1 MPIYEII
8 FRSIFY
14 INYNFYHP
22 NSIYSVRVF
31 LCNTIM
37 NNIQILKENV
47 EIILPQ
53 NGLEEKLILSKNE
66 NRPLK
71 IKLGFDPTA
80 PDLHLGHAV
89 VLKKL
94 KQFQDLG
101 HQVIILVGSFTAR
114 IGDPTGKNKSRK
126 PLSVEEVNSNAK
138 TYINQLSKILAID
151 KTKIVFNSDWLDN
164 KNFSEIISLLSKVT
178 VAQLM
183 HRNDFN
189 KRFTEN
195 TPIAMH
201 ELVYPILQGYDS
213 VEIEADIE
221 MGGTDQLF
229 NCTMGRQ
236 LQEHYNQNPQ
246 IVMCMPLLKGLDGK
260 EKMSKSLNNIIGLT
274 DEPNEM
280 FGKTMSIPD
289 SLIEEYIELVT
300 DFTSDKKQELIQEL
314 KDGKHP
320 MDVKKLIAKNIITQY
335 HNKEDAKESELF
347 FVNQF
352 QNKKFEDKS
361 FLPISKEKFESEL
374 MTLVELC
381 QVLKESDTKSAIRRL
396 IESGAV
402 QVNQEKILDPYI
414 NITIEAGTKIKIGKR
429 LFFEII

>member
-1 MPIYEII
+1 ME
-8 FRSIFY
+8 
-14 INYNFYHP
+14 
-22 NSIYSVRVF
+22 
-31 LCNTIM
+31 TI
-37 NNIQILKENV
+37 QKLKENAA
-47 EIILPQ
+47 IFLPE
-53 NGLEEKLILSKNE
+53 NGLKEKINLAETENRKLI
-66 NRPLK
+66 

-101 HQVIILVGSFTAR
+101 HQIVIVVGSFTAR

-126 PLSVEEVNSNAK
+126 PLSTEEVKHNAE
-138 TYINQLSKILAID
+138 TYISQLSKIID
-151 KTKIVFNSDWLDN
+151 VEKAKIVFNSEWLD
-164 KNFSEIISLLSKVT
+164 KLSFSEIIQIMSNVK

-183 HRNDFN
+183 HRNDFS

-201 ELVYPILQGYDS
+201 ELVYPILQGFDS
-213 VEIEADIE
+213 VKINADIE

-236 LQEHYNQNPQ
+236 LQENFNMPGQ

-260 EKMSKSLNNIIGLT
+260 EKMSKSLHNTIGLI

-289 SLIEEYIELVT
+289 ALILEFLELTT
-300 DFTSDKKQELIQEL
+300 DFSLEEKQEIKKRLEN
-314 KDGKHP
+314 DNP
-320 MDVKKLIAKNIITQY
+320 MNIKKLIAKNIITQY
-335 HNKEDAKESELF
+335 HNKNSAEQAEEF
-347 FVNQF
+347 FINQF
-352 QNKKFEDKS
+352 QNKNLESKS
-361 FLPISKEKFESEL
+361 FVTVMISSLKNEKNEI
-374 MTLVELC
+374 TLIDLC
-381 QVLKESDTKSAIRRL
+381 SLIKNDITKSANRRL

-402 QVNQEKILDPYI
+402 QINNEKILNPFEI
-414 NITIEAGTKIKIGKR
+414 IPLEKETKIKIGKR
-429 LFFEII
+429 NFYELL

>member
-1 MPIYEII
+1 ME
-8 FRSIFY
+8 
-14 INYNFYHP
+14 
-22 NSIYSVRVF
+22 
-31 LCNTIM
+31 TILK
-37 NNIQILKENV
+37 LKENV
-47 EIILPQ
+47 AIFLPE
-53 NGLEEKLILSKNE
+53 NGLKEKINLAEKENRKLI
-66 NRPLK
+66 

-101 HQVIILVGSFTAR
+101 HQIVIVVGSFTAR

-126 PLSVEEVNSNAK
+126 PLSIEKVKHNAE
-138 TYINQLSKILAID
+138 TYISQLSKIID
-151 KTKIVFNSDWLDN
+151 VEKAKIVFNSEWLDELS
-164 KNFSEIISLLSKVT
+164 FSEIIQIMSNVT

-201 ELVYPILQGYDS
+201 ELVYPILQGFDS
-213 VEIEADIE
+213 VKINTDIE

-236 LQEHYNQNPQ
+236 LQENFNMPGQ

-260 EKMSKSLNNIIGLT
+260 DKMSKSLHNTIGLI

-289 SLIEEYIELVT
+289 DLILEFLELTT
-300 DFTSDKKQELIQEL
+300 DFSLEEKQEIKKRLEN
-314 KDGKHP
+314 DNP
-320 MDVKKLIAKNIITQY
+320 MKIKKLIAKNIITQY
-335 HNKEDAKESELF
+335 HDKNSAEQAEEF
-347 FVNQF
+347 FTNQF
-352 QNKKFEDKS
+352 QSKNLESKS
-361 FLPISKEKFESEL
+361 FTSIMISSLKNEKNE
-374 MTLVELC
+374 MTLINLC
-381 QVLKESDTKSAIRRL
+381 SLIKNDITKSANRRL

-402 QVNQEKILDPYI
+402 QINNEKII
-414 NITIEAGTKIKIGKR
+414 NPFEIIALEKETKIKIGKR
-429 LFFEII
+429 NFYELL

>member
-1 MPIYEII
+1 MT
-8 FRSIFY
+8 SI
-14 INYNFYHP
+14 
-22 NSIYSVRVF
+22 
-31 LCNTIM
+31 L
-37 NNIQILKENV
+37 QENV
-47 EIILPQ
+47 AIILPE
-53 NGLEEKLILSKNE
+53 NGLEEKLKQAESEGRKLS
-66 NRPLK
+66 

-101 HQVIILVGSFTAR
+101 HQIIIVVGSFTAR
-114 IGDPTGKNKSRK
+114 IGDPTGKNKARK
-126 PLSVEEVNSNAK
+126 PLSAEDVQHNAE
-138 TYINQLSKILAID
+138 TYINQLSKIID
-151 KTKIVFNSDWLDN
+151 VEKTKIVFNSDWLDALQ
-164 KNFSEIISLLSKVT
+164 FSDVIQLLSKVT

-201 ELVYPILQGYDS
+201 ELVYPILQGFDS
-213 VEIEADIE
+213 VKIECDIE

-236 LQEHYNQNPQ
+236 LQEVHQMPAQ

-289 SLIEEYIELVT
+289 ALIDEFIDLTT
-300 DFTSDKKQELIQEL
+300 DFSMDEKNSL
-314 KDGKHP
+314 KSKIESGENP
-320 MDVKKLIAKNIITQY
+320 MNIKKLIAKNIICQY
-335 HNKEDAKESELF
+335 HNEDAAKDAEEF
-347 FVNQF
+347 FNNQF
-352 QNKKFEDKS
+352 QNKNFEEKS
-361 FLPISKEKFESEL
+361 FEPVLINNLNHTHNKTTVIELCHQLKNDISK
-374 MTLVELC
+374 
-381 QVLKESDTKSAIRRL
+381 SAVRRL
-396 IESGAV
+396 IQSGGV
-402 QVNQEKILDPYI
+402 QINSVKITEPDEEIELVK
-414 NITIEAGTKIKIGKR
+414 NIKIKIGKR
-429 LFFEII
+429 GFFELL

>member
-1 MPIYEII
+1 MI
-8 FRSIFY
+8 S
-14 INYNFYHP
+14 
-22 NSIYSVRVF
+22 
-31 LCNTIM
+31 T
-37 NNIQILKENV
+37 LKENTA
-47 EIILPQ
+47 IILPE
-53 NGLEEKLILSKNE
+53 NGLEEKLKQAEKE
-66 NRPLK
+66 NRKLV

-101 HQVIILVGSFTAR
+101 HHVVIVVGSFTAR
-114 IGDPTGKNKSRK
+114 IGDPTGKNKARK
-126 PLSVEEVNSNAK
+126 PLSAEDVNHNAQ
-138 TYINQLSKILAID
+138 TYINQLSKVID
-151 KTKIVFNSDWLDN
+151 VEKTKIVFNSDWLD
-164 KNFSEIISLLSKVT
+164 KLSFPEVIQLMSKIT

-201 ELVYPILQGYDS
+201 ELVYPILQGFDS
-213 VEIEADIE
+213 VQIACDIE

-236 LQEHYNQNPQ
+236 LQEAHQMPAQ

-289 SLIEEYIELVT
+289 SLIDEFIDLAADFSDEEKAGLQLKLQNGENPMII
-300 DFTSDKKQELIQEL
+300 KK
-314 KDGKHP
+314 
-320 MDVKKLIAKNIITQY
+320 MIAKNIVAQY
-335 HNKEDAKESELF
+335 HDQAAAELAESF
-347 FVNQF
+347 FSSQF
-352 QNKKFEDKS
+352 QSKNTEEKVYEPVS
-361 FLPISKEKFESEL
+361 LNSLPHTDNRIP
-374 MTLVELC
+374 LVELC
-381 QVLKESDTKSAIRRL
+381 SKLKTDFSKSAVGRMIR
-396 IESGAV
+396 SGGI
-402 QVNQEKILDPYI
+402 QVNHIKITDPDEE
-414 NITIEAGTKIKIGKR
+414 IELFPQTKIKIGKR
-429 LFFEII
+429 DFFELI

>member
-1 MPIYEII
+1 ME
-8 FRSIFY
+8 
-14 INYNFYHP
+14 
-22 NSIYSVRVF
+22 
-31 LCNTIM
+31 TI
-37 NNIQILKENV
+37 QKLKENTA
-47 EIILPQ
+47 IFLPE
-53 NGLEEKLILSKNE
+53 NGLEEKLNQAEKE
-66 NRPLK
+66 NRKLI

-101 HQVIILVGSFTAR
+101 HQIVILVGSFTAR

-126 PLSVEEVNSNAK
+126 PLNAQEVQHNAE
-138 TYINQLSKILAID
+138 TYIAQLSKIID
-151 KTKIVFNSDWLDN
+151 VEKAQIVFNSDWLDSLS
-164 KNFSEIISLLSKVT
+164 FSEVIQIMSNVT

-183 HRNDFN
+183 QRNDFN

-201 ELVYPILQGYDS
+201 ELVYPILQGFDS
-213 VEIEADIE
+213 VKINADIE

-236 LQEHYNQNPQ
+236 LQETFKKSLQ
-246 IVMCMPLLKGLDGK
+246 IVMCMPLLRGLDGK

-289 SLIEEYIELVT
+289 DLILEFLELTT
-300 DFTSDKKQELIQEL
+300 DFSAKEKQEIKNRL
-314 KDGKHP
+314 KEENP
-320 MDVKKLIAKNIITQY
+320 MNIKKIIAKNIISQY
-335 HNKEDAKESELF
+335 HDEKKADKAEDF

-352 QNKKFEDKS
+352 QNKNFAEKS
-361 FLPISKEKFESEL
+361 FVPVLISSLDNKSDQMAL
-374 MTLVELC
+374 IDLC
-381 QVLKESDTKSAIRRL
+381 TFIKNDITKSANRRL

-402 QVNQEKILDPYI
+402 QINNLKITNPYEL
-414 NITIEAGTKIKIGKR
+414 IELKKETKIKIGKR
-429 LFFEII
+429 NFYELV

>member
-1 MPIYEII
+1 M
-8 FRSIFY
+8 
-14 INYNFYHP
+14 INT
-22 NSIYSVRVF
+22 
-31 LCNTIM
+31 L
-37 NNIQILKENV
+37 QENV
-47 EIILPQ
+47 AIILPE
-53 NGLEEKLILSKNE
+53 NGLEEKLAQAKKKNRTLS
-66 NRPLK
+66 

-101 HQVIILVGSFTAR
+101 HKIIIVVGSFTAR
-114 IGDPTGKNKSRK
+114 IGDPTGKNKARK
-126 PLSVEEVNSNAK
+126 PLSAEEVQHNAQ
-138 TYINQLSKILAID
+138 TYINQLSKVLDIE
-151 KTKIVFNSDWLDN
+151 KTEIVFNSDWLDALD
-164 KNFSEIISLLSKVT
+164 FSEVIQLLSKVT

-201 ELVYPILQGYDS
+201 ELVYPILQGFDS
-213 VEIEADIE
+213 VKIECDIE

-236 LQEHYNQNPQ
+236 LQELHQMPAQ

-289 SLIEEYIELVT
+289 AMIEEFIDLTT
-300 DFTSDKKQELIQEL
+300 DFSAEEKNRL
-314 KDGKHP
+314 KSTIENGENP
-320 MDVKKLIAKNIITQY
+320 MNIKKLIAKNIISQY
-335 HNKEDAKESELF
+335 HDDEAAENAELF
-347 FVNQF
+347 FNNQF
-352 QNKKFEDKS
+352 QNKNFDEKS
-361 FLPISKEKFESEL
+361 FEPVSILSLHHTENKT
-374 MTLVELC
+374 TLVELC
-381 QVLKESDTKSAIRRL
+381 HQLKNDLSKSAVRRL
-396 IESGAV
+396 IKSGGI
-402 QVNQEKILDPYI
+402 QIDSEKILDPDQE
-414 NITIEAGTKIKIGKR
+414 IELIKEIKIKIGKR
-429 LFFEII
+429 NFFELT

>member
-1 MPIYEII
+1 ME
-8 FRSIFY
+8 
-14 INYNFYHP
+14 
-22 NSIYSVRVF
+22 
-31 LCNTIM
+31 TI
-37 NNIQILKENV
+37 QKLKENTA
-47 EIILPQ
+47 IFLPE
-53 NGLEEKLILSKNE
+53 NGLEEKLNQAEKE
-66 NRPLK
+66 NRKLI

-101 HQVIILVGSFTAR
+101 HQIVILVGSFTAR

-126 PLSVEEVNSNAK
+126 PLNAQEVQHNAE
-138 TYINQLSKILAID
+138 TYIAQLSKIID
-151 KTKIVFNSDWLDN
+151 IEKAQIVFNSDWLDSLS
-164 KNFSEIISLLSKVT
+164 FSEVIQIMSNVT
-178 VAQLM
+178 VSQLM
-183 HRNDFN
+183 QRNDFN

-201 ELVYPILQGYDS
+201 ELVYPILQGFDS
-213 VEIEADIE
+213 VKINADIE

-236 LQEHYNQNPQ
+236 LQETFKKSPQ
-246 IVMCMPLLKGLDGK
+246 IVMCMPLLRGLDGK

-289 SLIEEYIELVT
+289 DLILEFLELTT
-300 DFTSDKKQELIQEL
+300 DFSTEEKQEIKNRL
-314 KDGKHP
+314 KEENP
-320 MDVKKLIAKNIITQY
+320 MNIKKIIAKNIISQY
-335 HNKEDAKESELF
+335 HDEKKADKAEDF

-352 QNKKFEDKS
+352 QNKNFEEKS
-361 FLPISKEKFESEL
+361 FVPILISSLDNKSDQMAL
-374 MTLVELC
+374 IDLC
-381 QVLKESDTKSAIRRL
+381 TFIKNDITKSANRRL

-402 QVNQEKILDPYI
+402 QINNLKITNPYEL
-414 NITIEAGTKIKIGKR
+414 IELKKETKIKIGKR
-429 LFFEII
+429 NFYELV

>member
-1 MPIYEII
+1 MET
-8 FRSIFY
+8 
-14 INYNFYHP
+14 INK
-22 NSIYSVRVF
+22 
-31 LCNTIM
+31 
-37 NNIQILKENV
+37 LKENV
-47 EIILPQ
+47 EIILPE
-53 NGLEEKLILSKNE
+53 NGLEEKLEQAKKE
-66 NRPLK
+66 NRKLI

-101 HQVIILVGSFTAR
+101 HQIVILVGSFTAR

-126 PLSVEEVNSNAK
+126 PLSIEDVQHNAQ
-138 TYINQLSKILAID
+138 TYLNQLSQIID
-151 KTKIVFNSDWLDN
+151 VDKAKIVFNSDWLDQLS
-164 KNFSEIISLLSKVT
+164 FSDVIQILSKVT

-201 ELVYPILQGYDS
+201 ELVYPILQGFDS
-213 VEIEADIE
+213 VKIQADIE

-236 LQEHYNQNPQ
+236 LQETFEMNPQ
-246 IVMCMPLLKGLDGK
+246 IVMCMPLLRGLDGK

-280 FGKTMSIPD
+280 FGKTMSVPD
-289 SLIEEYIELVT
+289 SLIEEFLDLTT
-300 DFTSDKKQELIQEL
+300 DFPIEEKQAIREKLASGENPMNIKKI
-314 KDGKHP
+314 
-320 MDVKKLIAKNIITQY
+320 IAKNIITQY
-335 HNKEDAKESELF
+335 HNQEEAQKAEDF
-347 FVNQF
+347 FINQF
-352 QNKKFEDKS
+352 QNKNFEEKV
-361 FLPISKEKFESEL
+361 FEPILLTDIQSENEIIN
-374 MTLVELC
+374 LVDLC
-381 QVLKESDTKSAIRRL
+381 VQLKQGQTKSAIRRL

-402 QVNQEKILDPYI
+402 QVNNEKITEPYTVI
-414 NITIEAGTKIKIGKR
+414 DLKPETKIKIGKR
-429 LFFEII
+429 DFYELK

>member
-1 MPIYEII
+1 ME
-8 FRSIFY
+8 
-14 INYNFYHP
+14 
-22 NSIYSVRVF
+22 
-31 LCNTIM
+31 TI
-37 NNIQILKENV
+37 QKLKENTA
-47 EIILPQ
+47 IFLPE
-53 NGLEEKLILSKNE
+53 NGLEEKLNQAAKE
-66 NRPLK
+66 NRKLI

-101 HQVIILVGSFTAR
+101 HQIVIVVGSFTAQ

-126 PLSVEEVNSNAK
+126 PLNAK
-138 TYINQLSKILAID
+138 EVEHNAATYISQLSKIID
-151 KTKIVFNSDWLDN
+151 VEKALIVFNSDWLDALS
-164 KNFSEIISLLSKVT
+164 FSEIIQIMSNVT
-178 VAQLM
+178 VAQLL

-201 ELVYPILQGYDS
+201 ELVYPILQGFDS
-213 VEIEADIE
+213 VKINADIE

-236 LQEHYNQNPQ
+236 LQENFKMAAQ

-260 EKMSKSLNNIIGLT
+260 EKMSKSLHNTIGLI

-289 SLIEEYIELVT
+289 DLILEFLELTT
-300 DFTSDKKQELIQEL
+300 DFSFKEKLEIKKRLELEN
-314 KDGKHP
+314 P
-320 MDVKKLIAKNIITQY
+320 MNIKKLIAKNIITQY
-335 HNKEDAKESELF
+335 HDQNSADKAEDF

-352 QNKKFEDKS
+352 QNKNQETKS
-361 FLPISKEKFESEL
+361 FVSVMISSLKNESNQISL
-374 MTLVELC
+374 IDLC
-381 QVLKESDTKSAIRRL
+381 SLIKNDITKSANRRL

-402 QVNQEKILDPYI
+402 QINQEKILNPYELI
-414 NITIEAGTKIKIGKR
+414 PLLKETKIKIGKR
-429 LFFEII
+429 NFYELV

>member
-1 MPIYEII
+1 ME
-8 FRSIFY
+8 
-14 INYNFYHP
+14 
-22 NSIYSVRVF
+22 
-31 LCNTIM
+31 TI
-37 NNIQILKENV
+37 QKLKENAA
-47 EIILPQ
+47 IFLPE
-53 NGLEEKLILSKNE
+53 NGLEEKLNLAEKEKRKLI
-66 NRPLK
+66 

-94 KQFQDLG
+94 KQFQNLG
-101 HQVIILVGSFTAR
+101 HQIVIVVGSFTAQ

-126 PLSVEEVNSNAK
+126 PLNAEEVKHNAE
-138 TYINQLSKILAID
+138 TYISQLSKIID
-151 KTKIVFNSDWLDN
+151 VEKAQIVFNSEWLDALS
-164 KNFSEIISLLSKVT
+164 FSEVIQIMSNVT

-201 ELVYPILQGYDS
+201 ELVYPILQGFDS
-213 VEIEADIE
+213 VKINADIE

-236 LQEHYNQNPQ
+236 LQENFKMPAQ

-260 EKMSKSLNNIIGLT
+260 EKMSKSLHNTIGLI

-289 SLIEEYIELVT
+289 ELILEFLELTT
-300 DFTSDKKQELIQEL
+300 DFSFKEKQEIKKRLEL
-314 KDGKHP
+314 ENP
-320 MDVKKLIAKNIITQY
+320 MNIKKLIAKNIITQY
-335 HNKEDAKESELF
+335 HDQNSAEKAEAF

-352 QNKKFEDKS
+352 QSKNQEAKS
-361 FLPISKEKFESEL
+361 FVSVMISSLENESNQIAL
-374 MTLVELC
+374 IDLC
-381 QVLKESDTKSAIRRL
+381 SLIKNDITKSANRRL

-402 QVNQEKILDPYI
+402 QINHEKILNPYELI
-414 NITIEAGTKIKIGKR
+414 PLLKETKVKIGKR
-429 LFFEII
+429 NFYELV

>member
-1 MPIYEII
+1 MET
-8 FRSIFY
+8 
-14 INYNFYHP
+14 
-22 NSIYSVRVF
+22 V
-31 LCNTIM
+31 
-37 NNIQILKENV
+37 QKLKENV
-47 EIILPQ
+47 EIILPD
-53 NGLEEKLILSKNE
+53 NGLEEKLDQVKRE
-66 NRPLK
+66 NRKLI

-101 HQVIILVGSFTAR
+101 HEIVILVGSFTAR

-126 PLSVEEVNSNAK
+126 PLSIDEVKHNAQ
-138 TYINQLSKILAID
+138 TYLNQLSQIID
-151 KTKIVFNSDWLDN
+151 VDKAKIVFNSDWLDQLP
-164 KNFSEIISLLSKVT
+164 FSEVLQIMSRVT

-201 ELVYPILQGYDS
+201 ELIYPILQGFDS
-213 VEIEADIE
+213 VKINADIE

-236 LQEHYNQNPQ
+236 LQESFGTSPQ

-260 EKMSKSLNNIIGLT
+260 EKMSKSLNNTIGLT
-274 DEPNEM
+274 DSPNEM

-289 SLIEEYIELVT
+289 SMILDFLDLAT
-300 DFTSDKKQELIQEL
+300 DFSIDKKEQIKRRLENQEN
-314 KDGKHP
+314 P
-320 MDVKKLIAKNIITQY
+320 MEIKKIIAKNIIKQY
-335 HNKEDAKESELF
+335 HNEEHAQKAEDF

-352 QNKKFEDKS
+352 QNKNFDEKVFKPV
-361 FLPISKEKFESEL
+361 LISDIQSDSKNISI
-374 MTLVELC
+374 VDLC
-381 QVLKESDTKSAIRRL
+381 AQLKEGETKSAIRRL

-402 QVNQEKILDPYI
+402 QIDTIKMNDPY
-414 NITIEAGTKIKIGKR
+414 TEIELKTNTKIKIGK
-429 LFFEII
+429 LGFYQLK